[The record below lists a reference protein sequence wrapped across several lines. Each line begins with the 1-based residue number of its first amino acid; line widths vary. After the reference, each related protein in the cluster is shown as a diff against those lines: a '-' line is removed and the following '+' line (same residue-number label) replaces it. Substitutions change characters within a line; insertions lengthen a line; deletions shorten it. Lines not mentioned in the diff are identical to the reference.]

1 MANAEVCTIK
11 SSQKEYFKQKH
22 EALQIGNSG
31 SAISKLARLTIELD
45 IDRLIRWN
53 GQLMHVEFLPYDTR
67 FPEILS
73 RDSLVIRLIVRSY
86 HKENNHSAVTNLL
99 AMQSRR
105 FSVVSGRD
113 IIKECPNHCMICK
126 KNKAAPVLH
135 LMAPLPQIR
144 LELNIMA
151 VSNVGAFLTIHY
163 RGKTW
168 NKRYLSLFTCSRAVY
183 LEMTFSLDT
192 AAILNWFYRMVIIR
206 GVPMDVI
213 TGNGGCFVAANN

>member
-11 SSQKEYFKQKH
+11 SSQKEYFKQEH

-31 SAISKLARLTIELD
+31 SAISKLASLTIELD

-67 FPEILS
+67 FPEILP

-113 IIKECPNHCMICK
+113 IIKKCTNHCMICK

-135 LMAPLPQIR
+135 LMAPLQQIR
-144 LELNIMA
+144 LELNIRA
-151 VSNVGAFLTIHY
+151 VSNVGAFLTIHD

-183 LEMTFSLDT
+183 LEITFGLDT
-192 AAILNWFYRMVIIR
+192 AAILNWFYRMVFVR

-213 TGNGGCFVAANN
+213 TGNGGCFVAADN

>member
-31 SAISKLARLTIELD
+31 SAISKLASLTIELD

-67 FPEILS
+67 FPEILP

-113 IIKECPNHCMICK
+113 IIKKCTNHCMICK

-135 LMAPLPQIR
+135 FMAPLQQIR
-144 LELNIMA
+144 LELNIRA
-151 VSNVGAFLTIHY
+151 VSNVGAFLTIHD

-183 LEMTFSLDT
+183 LEMTFGLDT